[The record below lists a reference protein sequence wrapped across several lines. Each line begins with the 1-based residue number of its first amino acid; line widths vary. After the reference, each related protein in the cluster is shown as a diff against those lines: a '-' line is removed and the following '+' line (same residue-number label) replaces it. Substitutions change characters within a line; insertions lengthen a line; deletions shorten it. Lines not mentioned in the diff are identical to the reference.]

1 MPGSMGANKKN
12 PAPVW
17 LGIESPIVAMGQG
30 GSNIVSGG
38 R

>member
-1 MPGSMGANKKN
+1 MGAYFASDEKN

-17 LGIESPIVAMGQG
+17 HGIKSPIVAMGQG